1 MQKTRVLAIS
11 LLVLAA
17 ALTAAVAQQQYD
29 PGGKARVSNYC
40 TTATPG
46 DTQCP
51 TGASGANVT
60 ETHAAPGSDATKAEA
75 VQGITG
81 GKPVAISATSFPL
94 PTGAATAANQSAG
107 TAGTPSAVVQTVQ
120 GVAGGTAQ
128 NVNPNS
134 VVDNVTGTASISA
147 SGAAML
153 TGAAPFGGTTFNTQ
167 GYSNADIYF
176 TALGGGAA
184 AFTVRCSGDGTGFKN
199 VPFAINSGSATAPA
213 TGTFTPTIGN
223 TGMIIHVSN
232 LSGICQLVTTTYD
245 SGTYAANMV
254 LKAFVQPP
262 AISLVSLGQLNGGT
276 IATGAGV
283 SNGQTQRVTVAS
295 DSTIGVEGADGSTQ
309 ASNTNPLPTNV
320 DGVTDG
326 VIGTSAA
333 LGSAT
338 QFAFASGLP
347 VQGGSSNQN
356 IVTTGYGSFTFQI
369 TSNPSGNTV
378 VVEGSW
384 DAGTTWTL
392 FSFRN
397 LLGQGSSSA
406 AAASSSTTPTAFQTV
421 GVAPL
426 MRVRM
431 SVFAGTTTTIAASLK
446 RSTPPNVVDAFVG
459 NTVATTTTVQPSTTA
474 ASGVA
479 PITASTAL
487 VSNAVM
493 CAAACNAFGGFVVN
507 TDTAP
512 IWVMAFNAT
521 SKPAD
526 GAITTAQWFW
536 QVPASSTLNYN
547 LGYGDIPT
555 NWTTGL
561 TLVCSSTG
569 PLTLTADAKCL
580 FGGAKK

>member
-1 MQKTRVLAIS
+1 MQKTRVLALS

-81 GKPVAISATSFPL
+81 GKPVAISATSLPL

-107 TAGTPSAVVQTVQ
+107 TAGSPSAVVQTVQ

-134 VVDNVTGTASISA
+134 VVDNITGTASISA
-147 SGAAML
+147 SGAATL

-326 VIGTSAA
+326 VTGTSAA

-356 IVTTGYGSFTFQI
+356 IVTTGYGSLQFQI
-369 TSNPSGNTV
+369 ISNTSNNTV
-378 VVEGSW
+378 TVEGSL
-384 DAGTTWTL
+384 DGGTTWVNFTARRIDL
-392 FSFRN
+392 TGTTASLGTFSA
-397 LLGQGSSSA
+397 LSIY
-406 AAASSSTTPTAFQTV
+406 QTV
-421 GVAPL
+421 GVAPI
-426 MRVRM
+426 MRVRI
-431 SVFAGTTTTIAASLK
+431 STFVGGTTTIAVALK
-446 RSTPPNVVDAFVG
+446 RSVPPNVVDAFVG
-459 NTVATTTTVQPSTTA
+459 NTVATTTNVQPSTAA

-526 GAITTAQWFW
+526 GAITTSQWFW